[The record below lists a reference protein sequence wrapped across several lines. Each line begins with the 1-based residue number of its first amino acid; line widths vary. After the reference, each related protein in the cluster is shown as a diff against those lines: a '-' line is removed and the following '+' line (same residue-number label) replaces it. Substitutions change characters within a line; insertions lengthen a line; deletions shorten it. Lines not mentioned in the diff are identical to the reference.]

1 MAQPDDLRYSSATNQ
16 PGRFR
21 WTIVALLFFATSIN
35 YIDRQVIGLLKPTLT
50 TVFGWDNT
58 TFGTINGIFQFFY
71 AFGLL
76 AFGRIIDRV
85 GTKVGYTISITI
97 WSIFAM
103 AHALARTTFGFTIAR
118 SGLGLGE
125 SGNFPAAIKS
135 VAEWFPKKERALA
148 TGIFNSGANIGAVIA
163 PIMVPWILG
172 IYGWQMAFI
181 ITGSLGFIWLI
192 FWWFM
197 YEIPSR
203 KKGLSKQEFDY
214 IHSDVEDQA
223 TVSTKPVSWSKL
235 LTVRQTWAFVFGKF
249 LTDPIWWFFLF
260 WLPGYF
266 SDTFHLD
273 LTKPGWPLVIV
284 YSCTTV
290 GSIGGGYLSSFL
302 IRKGWPV
309 YKARKTVMLIFAIC
323 VVPIVTARYFSNMW
337 IIVALIS
344 LAAAAHQA
352 WSANIFTTASDMFP
366 KRAVSSIIGIG
377 GMAGSIGGI
386 IFQPLVG
393 WLLDTFS
400 KQGNKGLGYNI
411 IFLICGGAYLVAW
424 LVMHFFAPTMKRVEI

>member
-1 MAQPDDLRYSSATNQ
+1 MSQTPMGRY
-16 PGRFR
+16 R

-50 TVFGWDNT
+50 TAFGWDNT

-76 AFGRIIDRV
+76 AFGRIVDKV
-85 GTKVGYTISITI
+85 GTKIGYTISIII
-97 WSIFAM
+97 WSIAAM
-103 AHALARTTFGFTIAR
+103 AHALARSTFGFTIAR

-125 SGNFPAAIKS
+125 AGNFPAAIKT

-148 TGIFNSGANIGAVIA
+148 TGIFNSGTNIGAVIA
-163 PIMVPWILG
+163 PIIVPWILG
-172 IYGWQMAFI
+172 VYGWQMAFI
-181 ITGSLGFIWLI
+181 LTGALGFIWLI
-192 FWWFM
+192 FWWLV

-203 KKGLSKQEFDY
+203 KKGLSKEEFDY
-214 IHSDVEDQA
+214 IHSDEEDRMPDVA
-223 TVSTKPVSWSKL
+223 TAATSGSVVSWNQL
-235 LTVRQTWAFVFGKF
+235 LKVRQTWAFVFGKF

-266 SDTFHLD
+266 SDTFNLN
-273 LTKPGWPLVIV
+273 LSKPGWPLVIV
-284 YSCTTV
+284 YSSTTI
-290 GSIGGGYLSSFL
+290 GSIGGGYLSSWL
-302 IRKGWPV
+302 IKKGWPV
-309 YKARKTVMLIFAIC
+309 YKARKTVMLIFAVC
-323 VVPIVTARYFSNMW
+323 VVPIVTARFFDNMW

-377 GMAGSIGGI
+377 GMAGSVGGI

-393 WLLDTFS
+393 WLLDYFTRL
-400 KQGNKGLGYNI
+400 GNKTLGYNL
-411 IFLICGGAYLVAW
+411 IFLICGCAYLVAW
-424 LVMHFFAPTMKRVEI
+424 VVMHFFAPKMQRVELD